1 MSFNFEQAIKES
13 NESQTSGLVSAIILG
28 PSGAGKSTLMGS
40 FGVKTLY
47 LHTTGESHGPKSA
60 RSIGADLITICIDQ
74 SGGESLSADASYARL
89 LDILSDVGGL
99 RKLGV
104 GAVALDGATE
114 IEAIIRNTQKWESKC
129 QSASGKHNGF
139 AEPAAT
145 IELFRPILVALKRLQ
160 SELKV
165 HVAMTCIL
173 EVKDIGPNG
182 EILESAPRLVGYSVA
197 ENIVQQF
204 DDVLVVGRMTKG
216 DTVKHKIQML
226 SEVTKVAKDV
236 LGTVKKTFNF
246 APRLSGLMVQDLP
259 ALIDAD
265 LSKVIEL
272 KRKVKG
278 AK

>member
-28 PSGAGKSTLMGS
+28 PSGAGKSRLMGS

-60 RSIGADLITICIDQ
+60 AQSPGASLVTICVDQ
-74 SGGESLSADASYARL
+74 SGGESLSADASYIRL
-89 LDILSDVGGL
+89 LDILSDVSGL
-99 RKLGV
+99 RKLGI
-104 GAVALDGATE
+104 GAIALDGATE

-160 SELKV
+160 SELKI
-165 HVAMTCIL
+165 HFAMTCIL
-173 EVKDIGPNG
+173 DVKTMADNG
-182 EILESAPRLVGYSVA
+182 EILEAAPRVVGYAVA
-197 ENIVQQF
+197 ETLVQQF
-204 DDVLVVGRMTKG
+204 DDVIVVGRMTKG
-216 DTVKHKIQML
+216 EEAKHKLQMR
-226 SEVTKVAKDV
+226 SEVTKVSKDA
-236 LGTVKKTFNF
+236 LGGIKKIFNF
-246 APRLSGLMVQDLP
+246 APRLSEVEQLP